1 MIDPEITPENIPLFP
16 ADYRGSGLLLPVTSL
31 PSPYGIGDVGPAA
44 FEWIDRL
51 EASGQNWWQAL
62 QLGPPEYGSPPYQCS
77 SSFAANWLSISPDF
91 LIQDELL
98 KTSDCEGCSFS
109 SAFIDYDVVVPFKH
123 YLLDVAWA
131 NYSGGARQDL
141 KDDFESFR
149 HEHAYWLDDHS
160 LFRALKAKFGG
171 VHYLEWPPE
180 FVLRTPAA
188 LEQAR
193 RELAALIDK
202 ISFAQFLLFRR
213 ARGLKDYAHARGVQL
228 IGELP
233 FFVSAD
239 SSDVWARPE
248 YFLLDENRRPRVV
261 AGVPPDCLSS
271 LGQLWGNPVYNW
283 DAFRE
288 DGYQWFINRFRAALA
303 QVDVIRLDHFRGFA
317 AAWHVPAGAPSARC
331 GQWVPG
337 SGAGIFA
344 AVQKEFG
351 RLPFIAEDLGMIT
364 ADVWHLLDQIEAPG
378 TRVLQLAFDGHSDN
392 PHRPENYVVNTVAY
406 TGTNDNPTTRA
417 WCEKLPAHSRRNLW
431 QYLRRPE
438 GDAADAA
445 PSLMRLAWA
454 SRAALS
460 MAPLLDLL
468 NLSPDASVSVPGS
481 GAANWRW
488 RATDDMLNA
497 HAFEWLRQLTK
508 GAKRAGSPDRAQ
520 LIEIHDNQQQPCQS
534 SIAGVPVR

>member
-1 MIDPEITPENIPLFP
+1 M
-16 ADYRGSGLLLPVTSL
+16 
-31 PSPYGIGDVGPAA
+31 
-44 FEWIDRL
+44 
-51 EASGQNWWQAL
+51 
-62 QLGPPEYGSPPYQCS
+62 
-77 SSFAANWLSISPDF
+77 
-91 LIQDELL
+91 
-98 KTSDCEGCSFS
+98 
-109 SAFIDYDVVVPFKH
+109 VPFKH

-149 HEHAYWLDDHS
+149 HEHAYWLDDHA

-171 VHYLEWPPE
+171 VHYLEWPAE

-188 LEQAR
+188 MAQAR
-193 RELAALIDK
+193 RELVALIDK

-213 ARGLKDYAHARGVQL
+213 ARDLKDYAHARSVQL
-228 IGELP
+228 IGDLP

-271 LGQLWGNPVYNW
+271 LGQVWGNPVYNW
-283 DAFRE
+283 DALRE
-288 DGYQWFINRFRAALA
+288 DGYQWFIERFRTALA
-303 QVDVIRLDHFRGFA
+303 QVDVVRLDHFRGFA

-337 SGAGIFA
+337 PVAGIFA

-351 RLPFIAEDLGMIT
+351 WLPFIAEDLGMIT
-364 ADVWHLLDQIEAPG
+364 ADVWHLLDQIETPG

-417 WCEKLPAHSRRNLW
+417 WCEKLPAHQRRNLW

-454 SRAALS
+454 SRAALA
-460 MAPLLDLL
+460 MAPLQDLL
-468 NLSPDASVSVPGS
+468 NLAPDASVNVPGN
-481 GAANWRW
+481 GGANWPW

-508 GAKRAGSPDRAQ
+508 GAKRAGSPDKPQ
-520 LIEIHDNQQQPCQS
+520 VSEVHDDQQQPCHS
-534 SIAGVPVR
+534 GIAGVPVR